1 MIKRNGLWY
10 AIKYYYVIPFLLL
23 GIIFTRANN
32 FIFQL
37 SCKYMHLSKP
47 NIFYHLYK
55 LAVPIG
61 LATIWLIIVFVI
73 CRDRRYKYLTGRN
86 LNKDIKKYG
95 LNYQQLTDSFRYDY
109 AEPHKLD
116 TSIFK
121 EKKTDWKNSF
131 GLIFG
136 YDNGKLIK
144 IPSESE
150 CNISIFGPPGSSK
163 TAGLAIVNAIT
174 FSGSVVAIDIKNDI
188 YGYVSQNSNR
198 KILRFCPDS
207 PTALKDSVRFDP
219 FCGIDNMSLTDRKLY
234 LESMAIILIPDDGGT
249 SGAES
254 YFISRARKM
263 FQGITHLILHTNPN
277 ASFPDVIH
285 TILQGNIFEF
295 VTTAMKSD
303 CEPAK
308 ELLASLYGNTEKNV
322 ASAFDTLTTALV
334 QFSNP
339 ILDEL
344 LSKSENCISIESLD
358 RGSDLY
364 LQISQEHLDAY
375 AGLFTLLL
383 EHLSMELKKRQ
394 DSSTGIKNRPILM
407 LLDEFPQLTFSYKL
421 INSNLSTLRSKS
433 VICMLIQQNLSQLQH
448 RYKET
453 GARTILGNC
462 NYQIILGSND
472 IVSSKFFSDM
482 FGDKRMLKISYSE
495 TESSHSSTGISVQ
508 EIKEKVFQPEYFGDL
523 PADNKMIIYFKG
535 KYCECQKLNCYKD

>member
-23 GIIFTRANN
+23 GIIFTCANN

-37 SCKYMHLSKP
+37 SCKYMHLSEA

-55 LAVPIG
+55 LSVPIG
-61 LATIWLIIVFVI
+61 LAAIWLIIVCVI
-73 CRDRRYKYLTGRN
+73 CRGRKYKYLTGRN

-95 LNYQQLTDSFRYDY
+95 LNYQQLLESFRYDY
-109 AEPHKLD
+109 ADPHRLD

-121 EKKTDWKNSF
+121 EKKADWKSSS
-131 GLIFG
+131 GIIFG
-136 YDNGKLIK
+136 HEHGRLIK
-144 IPSESE
+144 IPSDSES
-150 CNISIFGPPGSSK
+150 NIAIFGPPGSSK

-174 FSGSVVAIDIKNDI
+174 FLGSVLAIDIKSDI
-188 YGYVSQNSNR
+188 YNYVSKNSDR

-219 FCGIDNMSLTDRKLY
+219 FFGIDKMNLTERKLY
-234 LESMAIILIPDDGGT
+234 LETMAIILIPDEGGT

-295 VTTAMKSD
+295 VTTAMGSN
-303 CEPAK
+303 CVPAK
-308 ELLASLYGNTEKNV
+308 EFLLSLYGNTEKNV
-322 ASAFDTLTTALV
+322 ASAYDTLTTALV

-358 RGSDLY
+358 QGWDLY

-375 AGLFTLLL
+375 AALFTLLL
-383 EHLSMELKKRQ
+383 EHLSMGLKKRP
-394 DSSTGIKNRPILM
+394 DSSTGIKNHPILM

-453 GARTILGNC
+453 GARSILGNC
-462 NYQIILGSND
+462 NYQIILGCND
-472 IVSSKFFSDM
+472 IVSGKHFSDM
-482 FGDKRMLKISYSE
+482 FGEKRTLKVSYSE
-495 TESSHSSTGISVQ
+495 TESTNSSTGISVQ
-508 EIKEKVFQPEYFGDL
+508 EIKEAVFQPSYFGDL
-523 PADNKMIIYFKG
+523 PSDNKMIIYFKG